1 MSVTYRLNRL
11 FGKDGNCFDVAIDH
25 GFFNEGSFLPGI
37 EDMPAVVFLLAQARP
52 DAIQLAPGNARH
64 LQSIPGSDKP
74 ALVLR
79 CDVANVYG
87 KQLPR
92 VLYSQLI
99 KDPVEQALRT
109 DASCIVAN
117 LFLIPDQPEIHHQCV
132 INITR
137 LKAECERY
145 CMPLMAE
152 PLVMRD
158 NTEAGGYM
166 VDGDLNKI
174 VPLVRQAVELGADV
188 IKADPCDDLSEYHQV
203 VKVAGG
209 VPVLVRGGG
218 RVSDE
223 IIFERTYVLM
233 QQGARGI
240 VYGRNVIQHRSPGLM
255 TRALMAMVHERA
267 TPQQALQVLLGNE

>member
-11 FGKDGNCFDVAIDH
+11 LGVDGNCFDVAIDH
-25 GFFNEGSFLPGI
+25 GFFNEVSFLPGI
-37 EDMPAVVFLLAQARP
+37 EDMPGVIALLAQARP
-52 DAIQLAPGNARH
+52 DAIQLAPGSARH
-64 LQSIPGSDKP
+64 LQSIPGSNKP

-99 KDPVEQALRT
+99 EDPVEQALHA
-109 DASCIVAN
+109 DSSCVVAN

-132 INITR
+132 SNITR
-137 LKAECERY
+137 LKAECERQS
-145 CMPLMAE
+145 MPLMVE
-152 PLVMRD
+152 PLVMRA
-158 NTEAGGYM
+158 NAEAGGYM
-166 VDGDLNKI
+166 VDGDLTKI
-174 VPLVRQAVELGADV
+174 IPLVRQAVELGADV
-188 IKADPCDDLSEYHQV
+188 IKADPCDDISEYHQV

-223 IIFERTYVLM
+223 AIIERTYALM

-240 VYGRNVIQHRSPGLM
+240 VYGRNVIQHAAPERV
-255 TRALMAMVHERA
+255 TRALMAIVHEGA
-267 TPQQALQVLLGNE
+267 TPQQAFEILRGN

>member
-11 FGKDGNCFDVAIDH
+11 LGKDGNCFDVAIDH

-37 EDMPAVVFLLAQARP
+37 EDMPTVVPLLAQARP

-79 CDVANVYG
+79 CDIANVYG

-99 KDPVEQALRT
+99 ENPAEQALRA
-109 DASCIVAN
+109 DASCVVAN

-132 INITR
+132 TNITR
-137 LKAECERY
+137 LRAECERY
-145 CMPLMAE
+145 SMPLMVE
-152 PLVMRD
+152 PLVMRA
-158 NTEAGGYM
+158 NTEVGGYM

-174 VPLVRQAVELGADV
+174 IPLVRQAAELGADV
-188 IKADPCDDLSEYHQV
+188 IKADPCDDISEYHQV

-223 IIFERTYVLM
+223 VIVERTHALM

-240 VYGRNVIQHRSPGLM
+240 VYGRNVIQHPWPALV
-255 TRALMAMVHERA
+255 TRALMAIVHERA
-267 TPQQALQVLLGNE
+267 TPQQALQVLRGQ